1 MEIPKQFW
9 GKVYF
14 NHQDDVDDNKVI
26 KKNHQFNHVLKLEM
40 YKRQSALE
48 SWRLCESVMIQPK
61 KTRHWHTIYPTP
73 KPKPKQQI
81 QLWRIV

>member
-1 MEIPKQFW
+1 MMMHTILITAHIWYMEIPKQFW

-48 SWRLCESVMIQPK
+48 S
-61 KTRHWHTIYPTP
+61 
-73 KPKPKQQI
+73 
-81 QLWRIV
+81 